1 MHASLMH
8 GFRMDGGRTVRDP
21 PPSQFPRLCDNQD
34 PPSTGE
40 KYMICTWVFSGIY
53 NPSRMAL
60 YGVHT

>member
-1 MHASLMH
+1 MQVSCTDLEWT
-8 GFRMDGGRTVRDP
+8 GEEQSETP

>member
-8 GFRMDGGRTVRDP
+8 GFRMDGGRTVRD